1 MRKYEISC
9 NVVIQAIS
17 QLKQHYKDSWNTIAG
32 NCDTKIFLGSDDNET
47 IKWLIETTGKHTV
60 RTASESYQTK
70 GGGSTSFST
79 AGEDLITPDCVTMLD
94 ENDCIVRIRGL
105 PIYQGPKFKT
115 FNHPEFKYA
124 MATKGKFHV
133 QNHISEQDELSRLPL
148 WKRNELKAKG
158 KIAQTAASSEDD
170 AVKPKE
176 DDKKK
181 KAEETRVKAE
191 EEKARQKIERTR
203 NLARKEDADKAK
215 KTLEEKAVEQGMKE
229 NVKDFDPKELLDT
242 FGIDLD
248 DTEEDIAKKL
258 DSEPNAS
265 LIMEQVMSI
274 ADYTLSQ

>member
-79 AGEDLITPDCVTMLD
+79 AGEDLITPDRVTMLD

-148 WKRNELKAKG
+148 WKRNKLKAQG
-158 KIAQTAASSEDD
+158 KIAKAAASSESGGIKTPKDD
-170 AVKPKE
+170 QKE
-176 DDKKK
+176 
-181 KAEETRVKAE
+181 KAAEAAHKEE
-191 EEKARQKIERTR
+191 EEKAKEKIERTR
-203 NLARKEDADKAK
+203 NMARKKDADVAK
-215 KTLEEKAVEQGMKE
+215 KTLEDKAVEKGMTE
-229 NVKDFDPKELLDT
+229 DAKDFDPKDLLET

-248 DTEEDIAKKL
+248 DTEEDIERKL
-258 DSEPNAS
+258 DSEPDSS